1 MYAGQRHGL
10 DAHGHPCDVI
20 DPAAAQVTSGL
31 NNSVVNVQ
39 VRDLEHAIDAGIFHP
54 VEGSNLNMALIKC
67 SECKGSISESAQVC
81 PHCGQRVPVTYAQ
94 YFWWIGIG
102 LLIIVWFASC
112 S

>member
-1 MYAGQRHGL
+1 MT
-10 DAHGHPCDVI
+10 I
-20 DPAAAQVTSGL
+20 GL

-39 VRDLEHAIDAGIFHP
+39 VRDLEHAIDAYIFRQ
-54 VEGSNLNMALIKC
+54 VEGSNRTMALITC

-102 LLIIVWFASC
+102 LGICVWVASYF
-112 S
+112 